1 MLLEIYD
8 VYGCSWNFIRNIRLP
23 IKCEECSEEM
33 QQVSQ
38 GMTDYKWY
46 KDFYCPKCK
55 TTIVKLDKD
64 HKQKKHEIGVN
75 Y

>member
-1 MLLEIYD
+1 MDGDYG
-8 VYGCSWNFIRNIRLP
+8 VYWYYVRSICVP
-23 IKCEECSEEM
+23 VKCKSCTSEM

-38 GMTDYKWY
+38 GLTDYQWY

>member
-1 MLLEIYD
+1 MDDDYG
-8 VYGCSWNFIRNIRLP
+8 VYWYYIWSLCVP
-23 IKCEECSEEM
+23 IKCVTCSHEM

-38 GMTDYKWY
+38 GITDYQWY

>member
-1 MLLEIYD
+1 
-8 VYGCSWNFIRNIRLP
+8 
-23 IKCEECSEEM
+23 M

-38 GMTDYKWY
+38 GLTDYQWY